1 MRTGTLFSK
10 HDGTALTKVLAVLF
24 AFHFSV
30 CISRAGDGVDDV
42 LQHTPMASVF
52 ALKAFGMDNQT
63 SWTELTLTA
72 ASSYILS
79 AGTAYTLKHVIS
91 EKRPD
96 DSDRRSFPSGHATF
110 AFAGATVLSHEFGHR
125 SPWITVGGYG
135 VATLTALDRIRRDRH
150 YWHDVCAGA
159 AIGIAATEL
168 TYFLKQKLVKNKN
181 MDVAF
186 TGRQLYLAVRW

>member
-1 MRTGTLFSK
+1 
-10 HDGTALTKVLAVLF
+10 
-24 AFHFSV
+24 
-30 CISRAGDGVDDV
+30 
-42 LQHTPMASVF
+42 MASVF
-52 ALKAFGMDNQT
+52 ALKAFGMDNQA

-79 AGTAYTLKHVIS
+79 AGTAYTLKHVVS

-110 AFAGATVLSHEFGHR
+110 AFAGATVLSQEFGHC

-168 TYFLKQKLVKNKN
+168 TYFLKRKLVKNKN

-186 TGRQLYLAVRW
+186 TGRQFYLAVRW